1 MKRYWNYIL
10 ILANVLIFI
19 SIILQIGLFIYWKRE
34 LPPSDPNG
42 AGGRFS
48 PLDVITNLKYSI
60 IAPILAMVLSC
71 CLLLFYQWK
80 VHRVIKTN
88 QDEIS
93 QKGLTAIKYAA
104 YVSLANYV
112 ITCLFGIIGGIV
124 GESNWDTHLYIFITA
139 AVFSGVF
146 GLIIV
151 GIISYLNLR
160 ISFETARKE
169 GTLLKLEEQ
178 ELANSKTNNDSEDLK
193 NNDQDLA
200 TSGSF

>member
-19 SIILQIGLFIYWKRE
+19 SVVLQIGLLIYWKRD
-34 LPPSDPNG
+34 LLTDNISTS
-42 AGGRFS
+42 GGRFS
-48 PLDVITNLKYSI
+48 PLDVISNLKYSI

-80 VHRVIKTN
+80 VHRVIKTE

-93 QKGLTAIKYAA
+93 QKSLKAIKYAA
-104 YVSLANYV
+104 YVSLANYI

-124 GESNWDTHLYIFITA
+124 GESNWNTHLYIFIVA
-139 AVFSGVF
+139 AIFSGLF
-146 GLIIV
+146 GLTIV

-160 ISFETARKE
+160 MSFDKARKD
-169 GTLLKLEEQ
+169 GSLAKLEEQ
-178 ELANSKTNNDSEDLK
+178 ELRNDTNNNESIE
-193 NNDQDLA
+193 NNNTDLA